1 MEPFDITT
9 INELTDINDL
19 IFNFKQLKQENQAN
33 QNPNWNDPHS
43 PSFRQKVWHETL
55 KQYKDYEV
63 EKLTKK
69 YTHIPTQEELNS
81 LKVFPH
87 TQLEII
93 NQDTLYATEN
103 LIKHGYKPMVLNMAD
118 WNVAGGC
125 VHSGAKTQ
133 EEELFRRSN
142 YYKHLLHT
150 FYPLDTYDLMVSFDV
165 EVHRR
170 GPDTDYAYHTEP
182 FKCHMIAS
190 PALDSPVLDYKE
202 GEDDMIGTLSEEDEL
217 IMYNKMRQLIYYSVQ
232 NDCDSIVLSAWGCGA
247 FHLPA
252 RQIAAM
258 FRKVLSE
265 TDGCLRKVVFAVTN
279 HKNNYDIFKS
289 IIV

>member
-1 MEPFDITT
+1 MESFDITNIPDT
-9 INELTDINDL
+9 MTDLNEL
-19 IFNFKQLKQENQAN
+19 IFNFKQPKFNQY
-33 QNPNWNDPHS
+33 PLWTDPHS
-43 PSFRQKVWHETL
+43 PAIRQKVWFDTCKH
-55 KQYKDYEV
+55 YENYVV
-63 EKLTKK
+63 EKPTQK
-69 YTHIPTQEELNS
+69 YNHVPTQEELAQ
-81 LKVFPH
+81 LKVFPR
-87 TQLEII
+87 TEIEVI
-93 NQDTLYATEN
+93 NQDTLYATET
-103 LIKHGYKPMVLNMAD
+103 LIKHGFKPMVLNMAD

-125 VHSGAKTQ
+125 IHGGAKTQ

-142 YYKHLLHT
+142 YYKHLLQK

-165 EVHRR
+165 EVHRD
-170 GPDTDYAYHTEP
+170 GPDTDFAERKEP

-190 PALDSPVLDYKE
+190 PALDSPVLDYKKGQE
-202 GEDDMIGTLSEEDEL
+202 DMIGTLSEEDEE

-265 TDGCLRKVVFAVTN
+265 TDGCLRKAVFAVTN